1 MSILSSFVPAL
12 KQPESPKGGQSGC
25 HSARLRCWLPCC
37 GFLKNDLLLHRPCE
51 QLISAGG
58 EGKTDPFERPPATG
72 RTAASPAAR
81 GGGQQRC
88 CRLGTASSYRRVS
101 TGGEKLKAL
110 PPGVKGKRLWRSTR
124 GCRGGMGSR
133 PGEGLE
139 LRLRREQPPAGAL
152 S

>member
-58 EGKTDPFERPPATG
+58 EGKTDPFECPPDPRQG
-72 RTAASPAAR
+72 SSEPSSKRGWAAAMLQAGHSFILQEGEHR
-81 GGGQQRC
+81 G
-88 CRLGTASSYRRVS
+88 
-101 TGGEKLKAL
+101 
-110 PPGVKGKRLWRSTR
+110 
-124 GCRGGMGSR
+124 
-133 PGEGLE
+133 
-139 LRLRREQPPAGAL
+139 
-152 S
+152 